1 MKQLL
6 VDVGNSRIKWALLR
20 ARKVGALHAIEM
32 RGATARSIARALD
45 AARGAGRVVVVNV
58 AGPRGERLVRAALRI
73 LALPA
78 PLMIRSGPRAAG
90 VANGY
95 PEAWRLGADR
105 WVAVIGAHHLAR
117 GRAVCVASV
126 GTALTLDLVDGQGR
140 HRGGL
145 IVPGP
150 ELMRRSLL
158 DSTSGIRRRATVGQ
172 APARRARGFFAR
184 NTAAALQIGPL
195 NACAALI
202 DTALGESRTL
212 LGARPL
218 LLVTGGGAK
227 SVASALRSRHLLQ
240 PDLVLQG
247 LAVLARGELTGSN
260 K

>member
-6 VDVGNSRIKWALLR
+6 VDIGNSRIKWAVLG
-20 ARKVGALHAIEM
+20 AAAPGALHSIEM
-32 RGATARSIARALD
+32 RGATSRSVARAFG
-45 AARGAGRVVVVNV
+45 AARGIGRVVAVNV
-58 AGPRGERLVRAALRI
+58 AGPRAERLLRAALRG

-78 PLMIRSGPRAAG
+78 PLMIHSGPRAAG

-126 GTALTLDLVDGQGR
+126 GTAMTLDLVDGQGR

-158 DSTSGIRRRATVGQ
+158 TATSGIRRRATSGQ
-172 APARRARGFFAR
+172 LPARRARGFFAR
-184 NTAAALQIGPL
+184 STAAALQLGPV

-202 DTALGESRTL
+202 DAALRDSRTL
-212 LGARPL
+212 LGRTPL

-227 SVASALRSRHLLQ
+227 AVAAALRSRHRLQ

-247 LAVLARGELTGSN
+247 LAVFARAGEVESRT
-260 K
+260 